1 MMQLRS
7 GTIGTARAGCQVL
20 EMTRTIGGLKEIGA
34 ELEDLAEKVY
44 TGDGY
49 WGGENNAVVVMVDE
63 QAEPW
68 AAALAMVTIAKRDEV
83 PVATLLIAQENDDHA
98 MCVYAGESAMEIG
111 ERIVYEA
118 GEPEAPATEA
128 APANTAD
135 AATHAV

>member
-49 WGGENNAVVVMVDE
+49 
-63 QAEPW
+63 
-68 AAALAMVTIAKRDEV
+68 
-83 PVATLLIAQENDDHA
+83 
-98 MCVYAGESAMEIG
+98 
-111 ERIVYEA
+111 
-118 GEPEAPATEA
+118 
-128 APANTAD
+128 
-135 AATHAV
+135 

>member
-1 MMQLRS
+1 MIQLRS

-20 EMTRTIGGLKEIGA
+20 EMTRAIGGLKEIGA
-34 ELEDLAEKVY
+34 ELEDLAEKI
-44 TGDGY
+44 TSDGY

-63 QAEPW
+63 KAEPW
-68 AAALAMVTIAKRDEV
+68 AAALAMVTIAKRDEP
-83 PVATLLIAQENDDHA
+83 PVATLLIARENDDHA

-111 ERIVYEA
+111 EKIVYEA

-128 APANTAD
+128 EPTNTAG